1 MCVVFKISIKD
12 GFGQISI
19 VLCVVPFHHTYSEE
33 SNHSFSVHFL
43 FFFLKIL
50 YLTDYKFGL
59 VLGAILNTY
68 CSAGVLIMREGR
80 NRSWTAKQEVENRSS
95 VTSLAWFF

>member
-1 MCVVFKISIKD
+1 MDLDRSLLYCVLFPSIT
-12 GFGQISI
+12 
-19 VLCVVPFHHTYSEE
+19 HSEE

-43 FFFLKIL
+43 FFFFKIL